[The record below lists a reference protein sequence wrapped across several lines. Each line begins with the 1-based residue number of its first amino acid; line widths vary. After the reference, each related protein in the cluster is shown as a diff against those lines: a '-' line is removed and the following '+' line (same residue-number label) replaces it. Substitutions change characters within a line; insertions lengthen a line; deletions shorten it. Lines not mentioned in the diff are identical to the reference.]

1 MKINTVGQLRKL
13 IENLEDDYSIEF
25 RVRNRVSDEELIK
38 RAYPYPYDTIYIEG
52 IEYDDIGVSDRELC
66 LSVTLEE

>member
-13 IENLEDDYSIEF
+13 IEPIEDDYSIEF

-38 RAYPYPYDTIYIEG
+38 RAYPYPYDTIYLEG
-52 IEYDDIGVSDRELC
+52 IEYDDVGVSDRQLC
-66 LSVTLEE
+66 LGVTLKD